1 MAPPQ
6 TLTPMAGGQPLSE
19 AVADQAADWLTLLM
33 SGEATSDD
41 QARWR
46 AWRSGH
52 PDHERAWRHIEA
64 VTGRLQAMEPR
75 AAYQALSPYAGNARA
90 PGSAARRQALRLL
103 LWGGVATGAGLL
115 AMRTDTARQYAADHR
130 SATGERRT
138 VTLADA
144 THITLNTASAI
155 DVRFDAQRRLVR
167 LVAGEILV
175 ATGHGQD
182 GQQGQ
187 EGQADARPFFVQT
200 GEGLVQALGTRFTV
214 RQWPDGRTSVAVLQ
228 SAVEIAPEQG
238 AVQRL
243 QAGQRATFTRGAV
256 QDGGAVQERD
266 AAWTRGQIVADEMRL
281 QDFAD
286 ELARYRPGW
295 VRCSPEVAGLRLSG
309 VFPLDDTD
317 RILAALPSVVP
328 VQVRL
333 RTRYWVALEAA
344 P

>member
-6 TLTPMAGGQPLSE
+6 TLPLMAGGQPLSE

-33 SGEATSDD
+33 SGEATPDD
-41 QARWR
+41 QARCR
-46 AWRSGH
+46 AWRSAH

-75 AAYQALSPYAGNARA
+75 AAYQALSPYAARG
-90 PGSAARRQALRLL
+90 PGAAARRKALRVL
-103 LWGGVATGAGLL
+103 LWGGMATGTGLL
-115 AMRTDTARQYAADHR
+115 AARSDTARQYAADHR

-138 VTLADA
+138 VTLDDA
-144 THITLNTASAI
+144 TRITLNTASAI
-155 DVRFDAQRRLVR
+155 DVHFDAQRRLVR

-182 GQQGQ
+182 GQ

-228 SAVEIAPEQG
+228 SAVEIRPQRG
-238 AVQRL
+238 AAQLL

-256 QDGGAVQERD
+256 QDSGAVQQRD

-295 VRCSPEVAGLRLSG
+295 IRCSPEVAGLRLSG

>member
-1 MAPPQ
+1 MASPQ
-6 TLTPMAGGQPLSE
+6 TLPLMAGGQPLSE

-33 SGEATSDD
+33 SGEATGDD
-41 QARWR
+41 QARCR
-46 AWRSGH
+46 AWRSAH

-64 VTGRLQAMEPR
+64 VTGRLQAMQPR
-75 AAYQALSPYAGNARA
+75 VAYQALSPYAGKARGQGLA
-90 PGSAARRQALRLL
+90 TRRKALRAL
-103 LWGGVATGAGLL
+103 LWGGVATGGGLL
-115 AMRTDTARQYAADHR
+115 AVRTDMARQYAADYR
-130 SATGERRT
+130 SGTGEQRAI
-138 VTLADA
+138 TLADA
-144 THITLNTASAI
+144 TRITLNTASAI
-155 DVRFDAQRRLVR
+155 DVRFDAQRRLVH
-167 LVAGEILV
+167 LLAGEILV

-182 GQQGQ
+182 GS
-187 EGQADARPFFVQT
+187 ADARPFFVQT

-214 RQWPDGRTSVAVLQ
+214 RQWTDGRTSVAVLH
-228 SAVEIAPEQG
+228 SAVEIAPKQG
-238 AVQRL
+238 PAQRL

-256 QDGGAVQERD
+256 QDSGAVQERD
-266 AAWTRGQIVADEMRL
+266 AAWTQGQIVADEMRL

-295 VRCSPEVAGLRLSG
+295 IRCSPEVAGLRLSG

-317 RILAALPSVVP
+317 RILAALPSVIP

>member
-1 MAPPQ
+1 MATPQ
-6 TLTPMAGGQPLSE
+6 TLPLMAGGQPLSE

-41 QARWR
+41 QARCR
-46 AWRSGH
+46 AWRRAH

-75 AAYQALSPYAGNARA
+75 AAYQALSPYAGHAH
-90 PGSAARRQALRLL
+90 GTGLSGRRKALRAL
-103 LWGGVATGAGLL
+103 LWGGMAMGGGLL
-115 AMRTDTARQYAADHR
+115 ALRTDTARQYAADHR
-130 SATGERRT
+130 TGTGEQRSI
-138 VTLADA
+138 TLADA
-144 THITLNTASAI
+144 TRITLNTASAI
-155 DVRFDAQRRLVR
+155 DVHFDAQRRLVR
-167 LVAGEILV
+167 LLAGEILV

-182 GQQGQ
+182 R
-187 EGQADARPFFVQT
+187 QADARPFFVQT
-200 GEGLVQALGTRFTV
+200 GEGLIQALGTRFTV

-228 SAVEIAPEQG
+228 SAVEIAPQRG
-238 AVQRL
+238 AAQRL

-281 QDFAD
+281 QDFAH

-295 VRCSPEVAGLRLSG
+295 VRCSPEVSGLRLSG